1 MPPSGRWLA
10 GQLVE
15 PEHVFPVE
23 NSTPYFGG
31 WQQKNARVTSHDEE
45 NIQKSLS
52 IKLLIK
58 ENSPNSS
65 DVSAPSHGPTVQY
78 EDRCFA
84 F

>member
-45 NIQKSLS
+45 DIQKSLS
-52 IKLLIK
+52 IKPLLI
-58 ENSPNSS
+58 ENSS
-65 DVSAPSHGPTVQY
+65 DSSGLSTPSHGRRFY
-78 EDRCFA
+78 EKDRCFA